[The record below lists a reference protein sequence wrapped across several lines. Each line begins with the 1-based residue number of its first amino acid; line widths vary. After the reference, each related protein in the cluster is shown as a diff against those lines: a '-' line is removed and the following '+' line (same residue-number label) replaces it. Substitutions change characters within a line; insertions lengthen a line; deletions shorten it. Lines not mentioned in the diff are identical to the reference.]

1 MTDTTFQPRLGAVTL
16 FAEDLPATK
25 AFYTEVFGLPVTW
38 EDDVSAVFLFGE
50 TMVNLLQVSQAPDLV
65 APVAVAGPDAGA
77 RLQFTIHV
85 ADVDGTCADL
95 VARGAKLVNGP
106 MDRPWGIR
114 TALIADP
121 AGHLWEIA
129 TKA

>member
-1 MTDTTFQPRLGAVTL
+1 MSDFQPRLGAVTL
-16 FAEDLPATK
+16 FAEDLAATK
-25 AFYTEVFGLPVTW
+25 AFYTDVFGLPVTW
-38 EDDVSAVFLFGE
+38 ADDVSAVFLFGE
-50 TMVNLLQVSQAPDLV
+50 TMVNVLQVAQAPELI
-65 APVAVAGPDAGA
+65 APLAVAGPETGA
-77 RLQFTIHV
+77 RLQFTIQV
-85 ADVDGTCADL
+85 NDVDATCADL
-95 VARGAKLVNGP
+95 ASRGANVRNGP

>member
-1 MTDTTFQPRLGAVTL
+1 MATDTFQPRLGAVTL
-16 FAEDLPATK
+16 FAEDLPTTK
-25 AFYTEVFGLPVTW
+25 AFYTDVFGLPVTW
-38 EDDVSAVFLFGE
+38 EDDVSAVFLFGD
-50 TMVNLLQVSQAPDLV
+50 TMVNVLQVSEAPDLI
-65 APVAVAGPDAGA
+65 APVTVAGPESGA

-85 ADVDGTCADL
+85 ADVDATCADL
-95 VARGAKLVNGP
+95 TARGAELVNGP

>member
-1 MTDTTFQPRLGAVTL
+1 MSDFQPRLGAVTL
-16 FAEDLPATK
+16 FVEDLPTTK
-25 AFYTEVFGLPVTW
+25 AFYTDVFGLPVTW
-38 EDDVSAVFLFGE
+38 EDEVSAVFLFGD
-50 TMVNLLQVSQAPDLV
+50 TMVGLLQVTEAPDLI
-65 APVAVAGPDAGA
+65 APVPVAAQNAGA
-77 RLQFTIHV
+77 RAQFTIHV
-85 ADVDGTCADL
+85 ADVDATCEDL
-95 VARGAKLVNGP
+95 TKRGAKLRNGP

>member
-1 MTDTTFQPRLGAVTL
+1 MSDFQPRLGAVTL
-16 FAEDLPATK
+16 FAEDLATTK
-25 AFYTEVFGLPVTW
+25 AFYTEIFGLPVTW
-38 EDDVSAVFLFGE
+38 EDDVSVVFLFGE
-50 TMVNLLQVSQAPDLV
+50 TMVNLLQVSEAPGLI
-65 APVAVAGPDAGA
+65 APVAVASPDAGA
-77 RLQFTIHV
+77 RFQFTIHV
-85 ADVDGTCADL
+85 TDVDATCAEL
-95 VARGAKLVNGP
+95 TGRGAKLLNGP